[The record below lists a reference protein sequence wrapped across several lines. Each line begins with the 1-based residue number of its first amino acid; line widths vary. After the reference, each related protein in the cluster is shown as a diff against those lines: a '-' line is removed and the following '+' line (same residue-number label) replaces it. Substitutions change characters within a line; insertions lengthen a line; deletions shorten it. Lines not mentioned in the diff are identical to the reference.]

1 LSGATNILVPF
12 QNKKIKIF
20 FAILLLIGIIFS
32 IINREYF
39 NNENITYF
47 LNNYGIFTPLIFILI
62 YVLATILFLPGV
74 ILTMIA
80 GALFGPVLGLL
91 YAISGATIGATLAFL
106 NARYI
111 VSEKIENMIE
121 GSKLDYIKK
130 SVEEEG
136 WKFVAFTRLV
146 PLFPFNLLNYSFGLT
161 RIKLSDYVWSSFIF
175 MLPGTL
181 AYVYLGFAGNEILT
195 GGENL
200 IQTILILIAIFAIII
215 YLPHYIKKI
224 SNMEG
229 KQPLEGKG

>member
-1 LSGATNILVPF
+1 MIF
-12 QNKKIKIF
+12 QNQKFKLIF
-20 FAILLLIGIIFS
+20 TLLLLIGIIFA
-32 IINREYF
+32 IINRGNY
-39 NNENITYF
+39 NNENLTNI
-47 LNNYGIFTPLIFILI
+47 LENYGVFAPVIFILI

-80 GALFGPVLGLL
+80 GAFFGPGLGLL
-91 YAISGATIGATLAFL
+91 YAITGATIGATLSFL

-111 VSEKIENMIE
+111 ASEKIEKMIE
-121 GSKLDYIKK
+121 GNKLDYIKK

-161 RIKLSDYVWSSFIF
+161 RIKLSDYIWSSFIF

-181 AYVYLGFAGNEILT
+181 AYVYLGYAGTEILT

-200 IQTILILIAIFAIII
+200 IQTILILITIFAIII
-215 YLPHYIKKI
+215 YLPYYIKKV
-224 SNMEG
+224 SNME
-229 KQPLEGKG
+229 EESSV